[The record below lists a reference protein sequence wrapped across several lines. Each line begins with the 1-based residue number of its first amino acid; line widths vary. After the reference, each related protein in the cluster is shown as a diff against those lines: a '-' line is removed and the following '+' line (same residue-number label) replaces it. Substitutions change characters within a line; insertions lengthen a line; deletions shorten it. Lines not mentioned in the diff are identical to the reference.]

1 MKATIHYDEC
11 YILLINNAFQIASVD
26 YDDVVLEAQQQGF
39 DVEGGTIEPPT
50 ITYML

>member
-11 YILLINNAFQIASVD
+11 YVLLINGAFQIASVD

-39 DVEGGTIEPPT
+39 NVEGGVTEPPT
-50 ITYML
+50 LTYVL